1 MAAATRRRHNAAM
14 QIDLVVAFVL
24 GIAAVLQATLNRQI
38 ASHAGLAAATAL
50 NMAVAA
56 TFALAFAIYCGLR
69 GEQAGLLRWNLEGA
83 AFRVWWLLPGIVG
96 FLIVLGLPWSVQR
109 IGALS
114 TFVALVGAQMLTS
127 ALWDHFATGIPMTV
141 SRVLGALCTVAGVVL
156 LARTP
161 GS

>member
-1 MAAATRRRHNAAM
+1 M
-14 QIDLVVAFVL
+14 QVDFVVPFVL

-38 ASHAGLAAATAL
+38 ATHSGLAAATTL

-56 TFALAFAIYCGLR
+56 GCAIAFAAWCATR
-69 GEQAGLLRWNLEGA
+69 GA
-83 AFRVWWLLPGIVG
+83 ADGLMRWSPHLSTFRSWWLVPGIVG

-127 ALWDHFATGIPMTV
+127 ALWDHFAGSVPLSTTRIA
-141 SRVLGALCTVAGVVL
+141 GALCTIAGVAL
-156 LARTP
+156 LARSP
-161 GS
+161 S